1 MTFFCRQPSR
11 LLYQFGAVRPQT
23 SARLARHVRIA
34 LPKTQLGL
42 CLRSASNAAPSQ
54 TAYPRRL
61 LIYRAPTL
69 ELATIGTI
77 KLTGLGAFAMAC
89 LVIAP
94 NVYFDESSPV
104 WMAPAVIAVSATL
117 VPLFHVLTRPS
128 VANIFIDAPASARR
142 SKEALISFAKRVPL
156 DTALEIQTLGLLS
169 VPRTKTLRVGELRVR
184 PEGWGRLANL
194 EQVHAIDKTSKI
206 PKWARWSLQRFY
218 ARPVASRWKNSRA
231 PEVWPLVLEAITRN
245 TVANMSKKNLSPPV
259 FNRRVLASSTPNQ
272 LPVNNGDTLAVVNG
286 TSVSSVASA
295 ALPAPSSVEQPG
307 LQGQLPL
314 SNGLPPQDP
323 ANQRAASCRCFS
335 GGFVACCSVPAPAS
349 PEQQAREHGTL
360 LLLGGSRGRR
370 FLIVEHPRQI
380 LNLHPVLETL
390 VHTLFGPEYIQTK
403 LQLLLTSG
411 RNNPLPPQPK
421 SQIRPAFYTGKGTTQ
436 GYGIKGR
443 ATDHS
448 QAEIYMKIHFLVRNN
463 DLDMVTLVS

>member
-1 MTFFCRQPSR
+1 METGTARVWLLPDNDVSCLPLFRPANNHDDMTFFCRQPPR
-11 LLYQFGAVRPQT
+11 LLYQFSAARPHT
-23 SARLARHVRIA
+23 SAHLAHHVRIV
-34 LPKTQLGL
+34 LPKARLGL

-54 TAYPRRL
+54 
-61 LIYRAPTL
+61 
-69 ELATIGTI
+69 
-77 KLTGLGAFAMAC
+77 TGLGAFAMAC

-142 SKEALISFAKRVPL
+142 SKEALVSFAKRVPL

-245 TVANMSKKNLSPPV
+245 TVANMSKKNLSPPLNAVPSARLQPPPSVVRPAHPAAAVVQKQVQKKAPTVKAAPTAV
-259 FNRRVLASSTPNQ
+259 FYRESRASFVLQQGVQPPCPRLSSAPTNPPAINS
-272 LPVNNGDTLAVVNG
+272 DTLTIVNG
-286 TSVSSVASA
+286 TSANS
-295 ALPAPSSVEQPG
+295 PAPSSVQQPG
-307 LQGQLPL
+307 LSRVNCL
-314 SNGLPPQDP
+314 SRSTSQVPADP
-323 ANQRAASCRCFS
+323 RAASR
-335 GGFVACCSVPAPAS
+335 
-349 PEQQAREHGTL
+349 
-360 LLLGGSRGRR
+360 RR
-370 FLIVEHPRQI
+370 FCGSFVVIDI
-380 LNLHPVLETL
+380 S
-390 VHTLFGPEYIQTK
+390 
-403 LQLLLTSG
+403 LT
-411 RNNPLPPQPK
+411 
-421 SQIRPAFYTGKGTTQ
+421 IF
-436 GYGIKGR
+436 
-443 ATDHS
+443 
-448 QAEIYMKIHFLVRNN
+448 
-463 DLDMVTLVS
+463 

>member
-1 MTFFCRQPSR
+1 METGTARVWLLPDNDVSCLPLFRPANNHDDMTFFCRQPPR
-11 LLYQFGAVRPQT
+11 LLYHFSAVRPHT
-23 SARLARHVRIA
+23 SARLAHHVRIA
-34 LPKTQLGL
+34 LPKARLGL

-104 WMAPAVIAVSATL
+104 WMAPAVIAVSAAL

-142 SKEALISFAKRVPL
+142 SREALVSFAKRVPL

-245 TVANMSKKNLSPPV
+245 TVANMSKKNLSPPLNAV
-259 FNRRVLASSTPNQ
+259 PSARLQPPPSVVRPAHPAA
-272 LPVNNGDTLAVVNG
+272 AVVQKQVQKKPP
-286 TSVSSVASA
+286 TVKA
-295 ALPAPSSVEQPG
+295 AP
-307 LQGQLPL
+307 
-314 SNGLPPQDP
+314 
-323 ANQRAASCRCFS
+323 
-335 GGFVACCSVPAPAS
+335 
-349 PEQQAREHGTL
+349 T
-360 LLLGGSRGRR
+360 GRR
-370 FLIVEHPRQI
+370 NMR
-380 LNLHPVLETL
+380 
-390 VHTLFGPEYIQTK
+390 K
-403 LQLLLTSG
+403 
-411 RNNPLPPQPK
+411 K
-421 SQIRPAFYTGKGTTQ
+421 
-436 GYGIKGR
+436 
-443 ATDHS
+443 
-448 QAEIYMKIHFLVRNN
+448 
-463 DLDMVTLVS
+463 